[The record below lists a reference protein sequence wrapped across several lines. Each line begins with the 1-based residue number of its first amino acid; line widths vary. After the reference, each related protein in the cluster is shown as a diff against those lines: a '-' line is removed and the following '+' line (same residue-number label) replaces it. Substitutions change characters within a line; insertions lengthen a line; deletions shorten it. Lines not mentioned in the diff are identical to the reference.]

1 MRKTPLVLALLVT
14 FASAT
19 FALEP
24 DAAATAEITVGAAI
38 PSGQNLMITL
48 DERNIDRAYPEWAG
62 AWTSTLTK
70 EQFRSVVR
78 DVARRKLTAMFP
90 NGFPPDAASEM
101 KIEIKIQ
108 RSNPHEISVTIGC

>member
-1 MRKTPLVLALLVT
+1 MKKPLVVLALLVT
-14 FASAT
+14 FASTT

-24 DAAATAEITVGAAI
+24 DAAATREITVGTAV
-38 PSGQNLMITL
+38 PSGQNLVITL
-48 DERNIDRAYPEWAG
+48 DERNIDWAYPEWAG
-62 AWTSTLTK
+62 AWTTTLTK

-78 DVARRKLTAMFP
+78 DVASRKLAAMFP

-108 RSNPHEISVTIGC
+108 LSKPHEISVTIGC